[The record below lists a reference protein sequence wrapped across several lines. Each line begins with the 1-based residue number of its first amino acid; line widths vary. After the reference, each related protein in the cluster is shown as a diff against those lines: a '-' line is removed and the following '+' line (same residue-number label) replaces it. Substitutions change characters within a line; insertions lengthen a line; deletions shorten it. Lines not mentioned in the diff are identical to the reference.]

1 MRARTTPA
9 RSTKLDG
16 VHREFENWRRTRKP
30 RSPIPEPLWALAVE
44 RARESGVH
52 ATARRL
58 RLNYYSLKERVESA
72 GRPGAAGPPAFVEL
86 VPTGLRPAGGA
97 AECLIELED
106 PRGATMR
113 ISLKGPEPPDLAALS
128 RAFWGPTA

>member
-9 RSTKLDG
+9 LSTKLDR
-16 VHREFENWRRTRKP
+16 VHREFEAWRRTRKA
-30 RSPIPEPLWALAVE
+30 RSPIPEPLWVLAVE

-58 RLNYYSLKERVESA
+58 RLDYYSLKEHVESA
-72 GRPGAAGPPAFVEL
+72 GSPSVTGPPAFVEL
-86 VPTGLRPAGGA
+86 VPTVLRPAGA
-97 AECLIELED
+97 AECLIELAD

-113 ISLKGPEPPDLAALS
+113 ISLKGLAAPDLAALS
-128 RAFWGPTA
+128 RTFWSPTA

>member
-1 MRARTTPA
+1 MRGRTTPA
-9 RSTKLDG
+9 LAPTLEE
-16 VHREFENWRRTRKP
+16 VHREFENWRRTRRP
-30 RSPIPEPLWALAVE
+30 RSPIPDPLWALAVE

-72 GRPGAAGPPAFVEL
+72 GRPAATGTPVFVEL
-86 VPTGLRPAGGA
+86 APMALRPAGP
-97 AECLIELED
+97 AECLIELAD

-113 ISLKGPEPPDLAALS
+113 ISLKGLAAPDLTALS
-128 RAFWGPTA
+128 RTFWSPTA

>member
-1 MRARTTPA
+1 MRTRTTPVLSA
-9 RSTKLDG
+9 TLDG
-16 VHREFENWRRTRKP
+16 VHREFATWRRTRRP

-44 RARESGVH
+44 RAREAGVH

-58 RLNYYSLKERVESA
+58 RLNYYALKERVASA
-72 GRPGAAGPPAFVEL
+72 GRPRAIGAPAFVEL
-86 VPTGLRPAGGA
+86 VPTGVRPAGA

-113 ISLKGPEPPDLAALS
+113 IALKGLEPPDLAALS
-128 RAFWGPTA
+128 RAVWSPTA